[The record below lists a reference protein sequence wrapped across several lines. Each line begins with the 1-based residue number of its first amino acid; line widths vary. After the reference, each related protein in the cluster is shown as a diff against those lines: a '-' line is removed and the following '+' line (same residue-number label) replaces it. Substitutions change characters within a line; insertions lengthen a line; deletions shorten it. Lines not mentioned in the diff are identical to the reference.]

1 MDICDFNMTL
11 PYAQNL
17 WEVNYEAELLD
28 YLKADL
34 FHSLTSKLLYITKRK
49 RSEIEPAVALF
60 TTRVAK
66 INWMIGRNL
75 KTMNIIP
82 ESNV

>member
-1 MDICDFNMTL
+1 MTL

-17 WEVNYEAELLD
+17 CDVNDEAELLD

-34 FHSLTSKLLYITKRK
+34 FHSLTANLLYIKKRK
-49 RSEIEPAVALF
+49 ITEIEPTVALL

-66 INWMIGRNL
+66 RNVDDW
-75 KTMNIIP
+75 KKP
-82 ESNV
+82 RK